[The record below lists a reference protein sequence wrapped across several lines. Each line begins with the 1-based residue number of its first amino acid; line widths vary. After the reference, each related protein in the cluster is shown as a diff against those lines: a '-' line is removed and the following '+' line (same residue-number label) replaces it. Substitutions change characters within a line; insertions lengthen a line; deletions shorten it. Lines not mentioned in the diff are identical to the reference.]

1 MVDTRKL
8 NYNQLFKYGLN
19 ENANQTHFLKQI
31 WYFCIYQ
38 KSKNPNPSIIRL
50 FLHSFLFATHLST
63 HPTLPP
69 FPLKY
74 ILILLGIGT
83 MSYAPFKNF

>member
-1 MVDTRKL
+1 MKMQIKLIFSNKSGISAYIRKTRIL
-8 NYNQLFKYGLN
+8 
-19 ENANQTHFLKQI
+19 TH
-31 WYFCIYQ
+31 
-38 KSKNPNPSIIRL
+38 PSFVCSFIP
-50 FLHSFLFATHLST
+50 SFLL
-63 HPTLPP
+63 PIDLLIPP